1 MKAFDDWCGAVLN
14 CIRFKADHAAIR
26 KELTNHYE
34 DHVKDLQRIGYDE
47 NLAKTRALAAMG
59 DAEEVGWGL
68 DKAHK
73 PWLGWAWRISR
84 ALVLVLAVLFCW
96 NGYVGQW
103 SNIENDLRSMTR
115 AADRYRDYGYLGASE
130 EKRDQ
135 YELVGEVYSA
145 REWERCGY
153 TISIPYAAIWT
164 RPMHDGTPIYY
175 LTAALVTEDRVLF
188 DEGMDLSGLTITSDW
203 GKTWYAGGNL
213 KFSSGHV
220 SHFSHTTLSSTPF
233 RDTRILTACLNEI
246 PTRWLEFTYPYGEG
260 WSVRLE
266 WKEEIYQ

>member
-1 MKAFDDWCGAVLN
+1 MKSFDDWCGVVLR
-14 CIRFKADHAAIR
+14 CVRFKPDREKIASELAA
-26 KELTNHYE
+26 HYE
-34 DHVKDLQRIGYDE
+34 DHVKDLRRIGYDE
-47 NLAKTRALAAMG
+47 DLAQNRALAAMG
-59 DAEEVGWGL
+59 DAEEVGRSL
-68 DKAHK
+68 DLAHT
-73 PWLGWAWRISR
+73 PWLGWLWLTSR

-96 NGYVGQW
+96 SGYVGQW
-103 SNIENDLRSMTR
+103 SNIETDLRGMTPE
-115 AADRYRDYGYLGASE
+115 AERYRDYGYLGASE
-130 EKRDQ
+130 EARDQ

-175 LTAALVTEDRVLF
+175 LAAALVTEDRVLF

-203 GKTWYAGGNL
+203 GKMWYGGGNPE
-213 KFSSGHV
+213 FSGGRM
-220 SHFSHTTLSSTPF
+220 SHFSYTSISSTPF

-266 WKEEIYQ
+266 WKEELYP